1 LLKVLAT
8 GESIIRQL
16 GVDFDM
22 VEYTRQSG
30 ERLLKKRLS
39 PWRQARD
46 YSSTLLDFW
55 ELIRELPF
63 EAKQIFYQLSEGL
76 LKTKIEHIGLE
87 PLRRSLERAS
97 NHLALAFIVAALL
110 VGSSFVVAAEVP
122 PIVGGMPV
130 ISLVG
135 YIIAVL
141 LGILLL
147 ISVLRKPRA

>member
-1 LLKVLAT
+1 MQLFADLPRFAEV
-8 GESIIRQL
+8 QL

-22 VEYTRQSG
+22 VEYARQNG
-30 ERLLKKRLS
+30 KKLLKKRFS
-39 PWRQARD
+39 PLRQARD

-55 ELIRELPF
+55 ELIRELPY
-63 EAKQIFYQLSEGL
+63 EAKHIFYQLSEGL
-76 LKTKIEHIGLE
+76 LKVKIEHIGLE

-97 NHLALAFIVAALL
+97 NHLALAFIVASLL
-110 VGSSFVVAAEVP
+110 VGSSFVVAADIP
-122 PIVGGMPV
+122 PIVVGMPV